1 MIIIDAKIIIEF
13 FKKKRKRKK
22 EMDNKVQIIQTR
34 DVESLTY
41 KLLNKYY
48 LTIKYG
54 RLRWQNYRH
63 YSAWAMKNLIVV
75 HSLDSSF
82 LRSKDFIHVIH
93 QSLIVQV

>member
-1 MIIIDAKIIIEF
+1 MIIINAKIIIEF
-13 FKKKRKRKK
+13 FKKKRKKK
-22 EMDNKVQIIQTR
+22 EMANRVQIIQTR

-54 RLRWQNYRH
+54 RLRWQNYRR